1 MKEKIKVL
9 YANKSLRLGLYIV
22 GALFILCVVFQAGL
36 FVGYHKANFAGNW
49 GKNYERNFG
58 IDRSDSFGGMMF
70 GRLPTSRG
78 SSGKVLSVNLPNFV
92 IADRDGVEKNI
103 LITDKTI
110 IRNGLENSSSTSIKS
125 DDEVVVLGEPNNQG
139 QIEAK
144 LIRVMSA
151 DFATSTNMY
160 NNMYNVMFR
169 R

>member
-9 YANKSLRLGLYIV
+9 YANKSLRLGLYFV
-22 GALFILCVVFQAGL
+22 GALFVIGVIFQVGI

-58 IDRSDSFGGMMF
+58 IDRQDSFRGMMR
-70 GRLPTSRG
+70 GGLPTSHG
-78 SSGKVLSVNLPNFV
+78 SFGKVLSVGLPNFV

-110 IRNGLENSSSTSIKS
+110 IRSGLENSSSTSIKADNS
-125 DDEVVVLGEPNNQG
+125 VIVLGDPNNQG

-144 LIRVMSA
+144 LIRILPEG
-151 DFATSTNMY
+151 FATSTNMY
-160 NNMYNVMFR
+160 NMMFR